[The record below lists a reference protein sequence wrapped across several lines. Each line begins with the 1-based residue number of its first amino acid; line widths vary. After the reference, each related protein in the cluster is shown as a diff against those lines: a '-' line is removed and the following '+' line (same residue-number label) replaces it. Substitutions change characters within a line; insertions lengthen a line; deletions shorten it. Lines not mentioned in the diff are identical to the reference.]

1 MLSPEL
7 RDNVYQHLGL
17 LDYAKAV
24 HSCPHDSPVRATEI
38 LERKILEAAVQQYES
53 LHPQHE
59 MDRPEMRRILRG
71 LFLFEMDRSRHLW
84 PPVFDPN
91 VLDPYGLDLEAWYT
105 VVMKR
110 MESCAKRN
118 ESHEWRLTCMAAIVG
133 SGMTPQLL
141 SYLPLGFWGDY
152 ERLFVE
158 AVTAVGNMDVL
169 NYLLGDPAYAGKSYF
184 IFAVCE
190 GVAFNGSVE
199 LFEQINSKF
208 YFDRIDLQFILHSV
222 IKYGRL
228 QLFQH
233 LIPTLVLHLT
243 WPLKS
248 EKINALLFD
257 CCLYGEANLI
267 PVLAPFISRH
277 WGYSRLR
284 NCLLRAATA
293 GNISIFQI
301 CSKDDLGDMDILE
314 LLKEATKDRHGRVA
328 KYLLCNLGER
338 QAHDLKQNVLRIFT
352 EAVKQQNFKVMDL
365 MLAMNITSGM
375 RITGNEKKII
385 KAIAKRGHVPVFE
398 YFVAHGSQNPQLD
411 GFNLSVSNNLALQWA
426 CKKGHFNLV
435 KFLLSKRPEAA
446 FIGIDAGADNNAPLI
461 HACRSGHQDIVMELL
476 KVDDSGN
483 LVHST
488 VVPSARDN
496 RPLLVAVGKGHLKI
510 VRFLIQR
517 VSRFDGPPTYLYVGV
532 ETALVLALVRA
543 AQRGHLDIVKLLLE
557 RNESGDYRHPGIE
570 IPPGLVK
577 QAVSL
582 NQTAIMME
590 LLDHPLPNRDRE
602 LSQALDAAV
611 KKQDMP
617 AMLMLYS
624 VLRNGDLENG
634 VVDVDHLISCL
645 LHERRVLPQTIL
657 WNAVTFP
664 ALESWQQR
672 LTTKGLG
679 YLIFDNTVRLLLFSV
694 YLALG
699 FILGAPWRY
708 LLHLSGF

>member
-1 MLSPEL
+1 MEFSMLSPEL
-7 RDNVYQHLGL
+7 RDNVYQHLDL
-17 LDYAKAV
+17 LDYATAV
-24 HSCPHDSPVRATEI
+24 RSCPHNSPVRATKL
-38 LERKILEAAVQQYES
+38 LERKILETAVQQYES
-53 LHPQHE
+53 LDPQHE

-71 LFLFEMDRSRHLW
+71 LFLFEADRSRHLW
-84 PPVFDPN
+84 PPLFDPN
-91 VLDPYGLDLEAWYT
+91 CLDPHGLDLEAWYT
-105 VVMKR
+105 TVMKH
-110 MESCAKRN
+110 MEGCAKRN
-118 ESHEWRLTCMAAIVG
+118 GSHEWRLTCMAAVMG
-133 SGMTPQLL
+133 SGMTPHLL
-141 SYLPLGFWGDY
+141 SYLPRGFWGDY

-169 NYLLGDPAYAGKSYF
+169 SHLLGDPAYANKSHF
-184 IFAVCE
+184 IFAIYE

-199 LFEQINSKF
+199 LFEQINSKVH
-208 YFDRIDLQFILHSV
+208 FDRIDLQFILHSV

-228 QLFQH
+228 QLFHH
-233 LIPTLVLHLT
+233 LIPTLISHLT
-243 WPLKS
+243 WPLRS
-248 EKINALLFD
+248 EKVNALLFD

-267 PVLAPFISRH
+267 PVLAPFLSRH

-284 NCLLRAATA
+284 TCLLRAATA

-301 CSKDDLGDMDILE
+301 FSKEDLENMDILE
-314 LLKEATKDRHGRVA
+314 LLKEAMKDRHGRVA
-328 KYLLCNLGER
+328 EYLLCNLGER
-338 QAHDLKQNVLRIFT
+338 QNHDLEQNFLRIFT
-352 EAVKQQNFKVMDL
+352 EAAKQQNFKVMDL
-365 MLAMNITSGM
+365 MLAMNITSGT
-375 RITGNEKKII
+375 RITGNEKNII
-385 KAIAKRGHVPVFE
+385 KEIATRGYVTVFE
-398 YFVAHGSQNPQLD
+398 YFVAHPQFD
-411 GFNLSVSNNLALQWA
+411 GFNLSVLDNLALQWA

-483 LVHST
+483 LVHSN

-496 RPLLVAVGKGHLKI
+496 QPLLVAVENGHLKI
-510 VRFLIQR
+510 VRILIQR
-517 VSRFDGPPTYLYVGV
+517 VSRFDGLPTYLYVGV
-532 ETALVLALVRA
+532 ETALVLALGRA

-582 NQTAIMME
+582 NQTSIMME

-602 LSQALDAAV
+602 LSQALDAAIRR
-611 KKQDMP
+611 QDMP
-617 AMLMLYS
+617 AMLILYS
-624 VLRNGDLENG
+624 LLFNDM
-634 VVDVDHLISCL
+634 VDVDHLISCL

-679 YLIFDNTVRLLLFSV
+679 YLIFDTAIRLLLFSV

-699 FILGAPWRY
+699 FIL
-708 LLHLSGF
+708 